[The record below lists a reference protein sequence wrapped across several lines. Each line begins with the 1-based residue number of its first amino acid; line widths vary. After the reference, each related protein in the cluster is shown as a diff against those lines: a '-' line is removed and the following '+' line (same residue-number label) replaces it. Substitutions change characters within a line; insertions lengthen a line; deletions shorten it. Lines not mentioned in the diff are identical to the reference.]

1 MLQIKPG
8 VTAIIGGGG
17 KTTLLRTLAEEL
29 SAQARVI
36 VATSTKMRVPDWCP
50 VLLDASLREVKA
62 ALAESPVV
70 CVGRIRESTG
80 KLDAPNLP
88 FDALAA
94 LADYVLVEAD
104 GSKGLPL
111 KAHAPHE
118 PVIPECAS
126 NVICVVGIDGVD
138 KPISQVCHRAERYAQ
153 LVGTSVDSLVT
164 LQMVA
169 DVLEAEHLH
178 QVVYINKV
186 ETDAEW
192 GAAREIALRINAPVV
207 AGSLWGNT
215 FQCLR

>member
-29 SAQARVI
+29 SAQERVI

-50 VLLDASLREVKA
+50 VLLSASLGEVEA
-62 ALAESPVV
+62 ALAESAVV
-70 CVGRIRESTG
+70 CVGRIQESTG
-80 KLDAPNLP
+80 KLDAPGLA
-88 FDALAA
+88 FSDLAA
-94 LADYVLVEAD
+94 LAGYVMVEAD

-118 PVIPECAS
+118 PVVPECAN
-126 NVICVVGIDGVD
+126 NVVCVVGIDGVG
-138 KPISQVCHRAERYAQ
+138 KPILQVCHRAESYAQ
-153 LVGTSVDSLVT
+153 LADASVDSAVT
-164 LQMVA
+164 PQMA
-169 DVLEAEHLH
+169 ASVLEAERFH

-186 ETDAEW
+186 ENDTEW
-192 GAAREIALRINAPVV
+192 GAAREIASRINAPVV

-215 FQCLR
+215 FRCLQ